1 MSYWLF
7 YDLGLQGHYDE
18 LFAWLDQ
25 HKAKECGDN
34 VATFVSNK
42 SRQGVVK
49 EIATILDQKKNPRIY
64 IITRKHGG
72 KFVFGKTEVCA
83 VDKVTHKFRLT
94 AATSDEGDLRRY
106 WLLDWS
112 L

>member
-1 MSYWLF
+1 MRYWLI

-42 SRQGVVK
+42 SRQGIVK
-49 EIATILDQKKNPRIY
+49 EIAAILDQKKNPRIH

-72 KFVFGKTEVCA
+72 KFVFGKRKFAPWTGYAQVS
-83 VDKVTHKFRLT
+83 VD
-94 AATSDEGDLRRY
+94 SGDER
-106 WLLDWS
+106 
-112 L
+112 

>member
-1 MSYWLF
+1 MRYWLI

-42 SRQGVVK
+42 SRQGIVK
-49 EIATILDQKKNPRIY
+49 EIATILIK
-64 IITRKHGG
+64 RKIRESISSPVSTAASSFSENGSLRRG
-72 KFVFGKTEVCA
+72 P
-83 VDKVTHKFRLT
+83 VTHKFRLI
-94 AATSDEGDLRRY
+94 AATSDEGNLRRH

>member
-1 MSYWLF
+1 MRYWLI

-34 VATFVSNK
+34 AATFVSNK
-42 SRQGVVK
+42 SRAGIMK
-49 EIATILDQKKNPRIY
+49 ELGAILVQTNNPRVY

-72 KFVFGKTEVCA
+72 KFIFGKR
-83 VDKVTHKFRLT
+83 KFAPWT
-94 AATSDEGDLRRY
+94 GYAQVSVESGDER
-106 WLLDWS
+106 
-112 L
+112 